1 MLIHRDIL
9 LFKLFSIHFI
19 LKNNS
24 TTKIFQ
30 IVLISEN
37 YN

>member
-1 MLIHRDIL
+1 MIHRDIL

-24 TTKIFQ
+24 TTKILDCLK
-30 IVLISEN
+30 I
-37 YN
+37 